1 MIKILHAADLHLD
14 SPFDGLPGNKAALR
28 RSEQRA
34 MLSSIM
40 ELADNEDVDIILFA
54 GDILDSSSARIE
66 TAEQL
71 AQVFASVSIPIFIS
85 PGNHDFISPNS
96 PYSRL
101 SFPENVHIFRSRD
114 IECVELPALGARIW
128 GAGFTDSTS
137 PSLLADFEAEKHDD
151 ILDIMCIHGEVGAK
165 NSSYNPISIDE
176 LARSGMDYVA
186 LGHIHS
192 FSGVLLAG
200 ETAYAWPG
208 CPEGRGFDETGEKGV
223 IIAQVQADKSDLR
236 FVPLDG
242 RRYEIIKVDLTDK
255 DNHLAAIIQAL
266 PENCTR
272 DIYRIILTGEC
283 EAVPDMNAINAEL
296 DGKFFAHQLRDS
308 TIPKKDIWEDVG
320 SDTLRGLFL
329 TRLREKY
336 DHAGDDSEKT
346 RIIAA
351 VRWGLAALDSREE
364 PYGNQ

>member
-34 MLSSIM
+34 MLTSII
-40 ELADNEDVDIILFA
+40 ELAGKEDVDIILFA

-71 AQVFASVSIPIFIS
+71 VQVFSSVNIPVFIS

-101 SFPENVHIFRSRD
+101 NFPENVHIFTSER
-114 IECVELPALGARIW
+114 IECVELPELGVRVW
-128 GAGFTDSTS
+128 GAGFTDSTC
-137 PSLLADFEAEKHDD
+137 PPLLTGFEAEKCDE
-151 ILDIMCIHGEVGAK
+151 IIDIMCIHGELGAK
-165 NSSYNPISIDE
+165 TSNYNPITTDE
-176 LARSGMDYVA
+176 LERSGMDYVA

-192 FSGVLLAG
+192 FSGAQRSG
-200 ETAYAWPG
+200 ATAYAWPG

-223 IIAQVQADKSDLR
+223 IIAEVQPGRCSLR
-236 FVPLDG
+236 FVPLGG

-255 DNHLAAIIQAL
+255 DNHLVAVMEAL
-266 PENCTR
+266 PENYDR

-283 EAVPDMNAINAEL
+283 EAVPDMNVINAAL
-296 DGKFFAHQLRDS
+296 DGEFFALRLRDS
-308 TIPKKDIWEDVG
+308 TIPKKDIWEGAG

-336 DHAGDDSEKT
+336 DHAGDDSEKN
-346 RIIAA
+346 RITAA
-351 VRWGLAALDSREE
+351 VRWGLAALDGREE
-364 PYGNQ
+364 PYGN

>member
-1 MIKILHAADLHLD
+1 MIKVLHAADLHLD

-28 RSEQRA
+28 RSEQRS
-34 MLSSIM
+34 MLTSIA
-40 ELADNEDVDIILFA
+40 ELAIREDVDIILFA
-54 GDILDSSSARIE
+54 GDILDSDSARIE

-101 SFPENVHIFRSRD
+101 SFPDNVHIFRSGG
-114 IECVELPALGARIW
+114 IECIELPELSVRVW
-128 GAGFTDSTS
+128 GAGFTDSTCS
-137 PSLLADFEAEKHDD
+137 PLLTGFEAEKRGD

-165 NSSYNPISIDE
+165 TSVYNPITAAD
-176 LARSGMDYVA
+176 LARSGMDYAA

-192 FSGVLLAG
+192 FSGALQAG
-200 ETAYAWPG
+200 ETTYAWPG
-208 CPEGRGFDETGEKGV
+208 CTQGRGFDETGEKGV
-223 IIAQVQADKSDLR
+223 IIARIQPHRCDLR

-242 RRYEIIKVDLTDK
+242 RRYEIIKIDLTGK
-255 DNHLAAIIQAL
+255 DNHLAAIIESL
-266 PENCTR
+266 PENCSR
-272 DIYRIILTGEC
+272 DIYRLVLTGEC
-283 EAVPDMNAINAEL
+283 EAVPDMNAISAALE
-296 DGKFFAHQLRDS
+296 GKFFAHQLRDS
-308 TIPKKDIWEDVG
+308 TVPKKDLWEGVG

-336 DHAGDDSEKT
+336 DSTGDDSEKKH
-346 RIIAA
+346 IIAA
-351 VRWGLAALDSREE
+351 VRWGLAALDGREE